1 MKKIKFLMAISL
13 IVIAVSCKKNSAP
26 APVQTIQP
34 LKDTTDLYVLAQGLF
49 GTNTTTLTAYDFG
62 RNVATTDTF
71 AKANGF
77 KLGDTG
83 SDFIIYG
90 GKIYIVMN
98 SSGYVAVANALSTKF
113 IDSISFQSGGVNR
126 GPENIVS
133 YGGKVFVSST
143 DNSVS
148 VIDTTTLAITN
159 TITVGSNPAQMIV
172 AGTNL
177 YVSNTGGFAALSSPY
192 LYDST
197 VSVIDLTTEMQ
208 TSKIV
213 VGVNP
218 GYIAADGAGNIY
230 VACTGDY
237 NAISPSLVKV
247 NTGTN
252 AVTKSVAIAAGVVR
266 YYNNKLYITGGG
278 AVAPSTAVQVI
289 NSSDLSV
296 SSTSFV
302 TDGTVITAPYG
313 LDIDATTGDVYIGD
327 AKDFSAAGT
336 VTCFDNTGKK
346 KFAFSVTPTAN
357 HIKVVLLQ

>member
-13 IVIAVSCKKNSAP
+13 IVIAVSCKKSSAP
-26 APVQTIQP
+26 PFVQGIPPV
-34 LKDTTDLYVLAQGLF
+34 KDTTDLYVLAQGVF

-62 RNVATTDTF
+62 RSVATTDTF

-98 SSGYVAVANALSTKF
+98 NSGYVAVANALSAKF

-148 VIDTTTLAITN
+148 VIDTATLAITN
-159 TITVGSNPAQMIV
+159 TITVGSNPAQMV
-172 AGTNL
+172 VSGTNL
-177 YVSNTGGFAALSSPY
+177 YVSNTGGFAAFSAPY

-197 VSVIDLTTEMQ
+197 VSVIDLTTETQ
-208 TSKIV
+208 TAKIV

-237 NAISPSLVKV
+237 NTILPSLVKV
-247 NTGTN
+247 STGTN

-266 YYNNKLYITGGG
+266 YYNNKLYTTGGG
-278 AVAPSTAVQVI
+278 AGVPGVQVI
-289 NSSDLSV
+289 NTTDLSV
-296 SSTSFV
+296 LATSFI

-313 LDIDATTGDVYIGD
+313 LDIDAATGDIYLGD
-327 AKDFSAAGT
+327 AKDYTAAGT

-346 KFAFSVTPTAN
+346 KFSFSVTPTASP
-357 HIKVVLLQ
+357 IKVVLLQ